1 MKSVVALIS
10 AWCVLGFGFAAFAG
24 TVAELAAFADSVLS
38 EPALAG
44 ASWSMQV
51 YSLSGDSV
59 VFERDADRLLTPA
72 SVTKLFTS
80 AAALDALGSDF
91 RFTTTVA
98 ADGAVDEDGVLQGDL
113 IVLAGGDPTIEL
125 KSVDSLGGQVLRT
138 WADSLLAHGIRRVRG
153 DIVLRTWPYRLESAL
168 ESWQVGDVNAG
179 FAPPVDGFSFNSNV
193 CHLQVLPA
201 SALGD
206 SARFVLDPPFAP
218 VHLKPRVATVPAQAG
233 CWLDLQV
240 APADTTA
247 VIAGEM
253 PLDEDGEFLWIS
265 VQEPARY
272 FGLALKDA
280 AEKRGIAVDGQ
291 VIVDRSAPKGRK
303 PFHEIFVHASPPLP
317 AILALMNKE
326 SDNFSGEHVLRAL
339 GLAAGGVPD
348 RRTGLDAVLR
358 FAARFGIDKSSLHL
372 EDGCG
377 LSRQNLVSARA
388 AVKLLRAM
396 HASPE
401 RDVFL
406 STLAVSGT
414 DGTLT
419 YRLNS
424 PPVLGR
430 IHGKTGTMTQVSN
443 IAGYLQ
449 AEDGDALVFAIFCN
463 HFANSIHRVRAAQDR
478 LLERLVTDP
487 PR

>member
-1 MKSVVALIS
+1 VNCLVKPVFVLCSLIACVSSS
-10 AWCVLGFGFAAFAG
+10 AAVEFA
-24 TVAELAAFADSVLS
+24 VFADSVLS

-44 ASWSMQV
+44 VSWSMQV

-59 VFERDADRLLTPA
+59 VFEREADRLLTPA

-80 AAALDALGSDF
+80 AAALAALGSDF
-91 RFTTTVA
+91 RFTTAVA
-98 ADGAVDEDGVLQGDL
+98 ADGAVDEDSVLEGDL
-113 IVLAGGDPTIEL
+113 IVLAGGDPTIET
-125 KSVDSLGGQVLRT
+125 KSVDSLGGPVLRT
-138 WADSLLAHGIRRVRG
+138 WADSLLAHGIRRVSG

-168 ESWQVGDVNAG
+168 ESWEVGDVNVG
-179 FAPPVDGFSFNSNV
+179 FAPPVDGFGFNSNV
-193 CHLQVLPA
+193 CHVQVLPA

-218 VHLKPRVATVPAQAG
+218 VHLKPRVATVPAQSG

-247 VIAGEM
+247 VITGDM

-265 VQEPARY
+265 VQDPARY
-272 FGLALKDA
+272 FGFALKNA
-280 AEKRGIAVDGQ
+280 LEKRGIAVEGQ
-291 VIVDRSAPKGRK
+291 VMVDRSASNSRAPQSNL
-303 PFHEIFVHASPPLP
+303 FEYSSPPLP
-317 AILALMNKE
+317 AVLSLMNKE
-326 SDNFSGEHVLRAL
+326 SDNFSSEHVLRAL

-348 RRTGLDAVLR
+348 RRTGLDAVSR
-358 FAARFGIDKSSLHL
+358 FAARFGIGKSTLHL

-396 HASPE
+396 YASPE

-419 YRLNS
+419 YRLNA
-424 PPVLGR
+424 PQVVGR
-430 IHGKTGTMTQVSN
+430 IRGKTGTMTQVSN

-449 AEDGDALVFAIFCN
+449 AEDGEEFAFAMLCN
-463 HFANSIHRVRAAQDR
+463 HFANSIHHVRAAQDR